1 MSRQCTKCN
10 KDFIHVT
17 RHEYECPKCNRNICI
32 ECIEH
37 HCNEGTGHIYC
48 PLCNNIWKEYE
59 YTYYFA
65 PLQCRLLLKL
75 SQKIRGCDISG
86 CTNIISGKKRGRT
99 GSFDNESPPTKK
111 PYINTAILHPITNI
125 VDYCMTDCSGNLL
138 NISVIPYYN
147 EDDANVDVDADSNT
161 DEESNQDEES
171 GDEDEESGDDNE
183 ESGDEDEES
192 GDEESGDEESGDDN
206 EDDEENLSEQ
216 DKANIQEIVRN
227 LFGGHNIS
235 QPPIVFR
242 QQAIPI
248 TIRHIHNINS
258 NDNEENQT
266 SKELTIL
273 KELTEKDVQYFNTLS
288 VTEKK
293 EIESRYKD
301 IQDASRTDNKTPL
314 IIKIL
319 RNKSMPIKVQ
329 EQALEMIKT
338 LRGGCGGET
347 SSKTQEWLRGLLK
360 IPFGV
365 TKSLPTYI
373 DRANKESCSTFLENA
388 RRQLDKTIYGME
400 TVKMQI
406 IQMMGLWIVNP
417 KAASQPI
424 GLCGPAGVG
433 KTSILRNGIAAILDR
448 PFAMIPL
455 GGLSDARM
463 LKGFELTYVGSQCG
477 RIVRVL
483 QETQV
488 MNPVI
493 LFDEVD
499 KISTKNGTDEV
510 SATLIH
516 VTDRTSN
523 TDYQDIYFNG
533 VPIDISGALMAFS
546 MNDLQAVNPILR
558 NRMHVI
564 HVPAYKKKEKL
575 AILQQYI
582 LPRVE
587 EEYGFHYDFSK
598 DTLTWFIE
606 QFDGGEGGVRMLIH
620 ATEKL
625 YSRLNI
631 GRMNPA
637 LLEKV
642 AIKDYLNITKDDIQK
657 IMNIYDD
664 EKSTEANEWWKQLYV

>member
-1 MSRQCTKCN
+1 MSKQCAKCN

-17 RHEYECPKCNRNICI
+17 RHEYECPKCNENICI

-48 PLCNNIWKEYE
+48 PQCNKVWEESE

-75 SQKIRGCDISG
+75 SQKIRGYVISG
-86 CTNIISGKKRGRT
+86 GTNMVSGKKRGRT

-111 PYINTAILHPITNI
+111 PYINTAILQPITNI
-125 VDYCMTDCSGNLL
+125 VDYNMIDYSGNLL
-138 NISVIPYYN
+138 NISAIPYYN
-147 EDDANVDVDADSNT
+147 EDDADADV
-161 DEESNQDEES
+161 ESNQDEES
-171 GDEDEESGDDNE
+171 ADEDEEEEEEDKEEDEEE
-183 ESGDEDEES
+183 ESG
-192 GDEESGDEESGDDN
+192 
-206 EDDEENLSEQ
+206 EDDEDDDNLSEQ

-242 QQAIPI
+242 QQTIPFPI
-248 TIRHIHNINS
+248 TIRHVHNKNS
-258 NDNEENQT
+258 DDNEENQT

-273 KELTEKDVQYFNTLS
+273 KELTEKDMQYFNTLS

-637 LLEKV
+637 LLETV

-664 EKSTEANEWWKQLYV
+664 EKSTEENEWWKQLYV